1 MLKPA
6 LQSIPKVKL
15 AINIGG
21 CLDIMTGD
29 YFKGRYGESILN
41 GGLSLL
47 TGVVGHGNSFKSTIT
62 NYMMFSAMAKVEN
75 STANVYDTE
84 VNVSEARLVTLASHV
99 EGLKNE
105 NLIENGRLI
114 VTDKTV
120 YNGDEYFDNMKEY
133 MEAKGKEGEKLK
145 KETPFL
151 DRDRK
156 SYQKTIAPTFSIV
169 DSISEFTTSD
179 VIKMQDENSLG
190 ESGGNTIFMRQGI
203 QKNRFLMELPRLCGN
218 SHNFYLMTAHI
229 GNEFNLDP
237 RAPAPK
243 KLQHLSGGI
252 KIKGV
257 PEKFSFLM
265 HNCWHAYSASLL
277 VNQNT
282 KAPEYPAD
290 GEDNTQGDTDLN
302 IVRVRQLRGKFGGS
316 GFTIELVVSQREGL
330 LPTLTEFHFIKTHG
344 RFGFEGNDRNYSI
357 CLLPEVKLSRTTVR
371 GKIDQDPLLR
381 RAINIVSELCQINLF
396 RKDYQDYSCTAE
408 ELYNDI
414 KNLGYDWDILLNTRG
429 WYCIGNVEGSELPF
443 LSTMDLLRMR
453 KKEYVPY
460 WYPKDKIPETVKD
473 VPMEKVF

>member
-1 MLKPA
+1 MLKPT
-6 LQSIPKVKL
+6 LQAIPKVKL
-15 AINIGG
+15 AINIGA
-21 CLDIMTGD
+21 CLDILTGD
-29 YFKGRYGESILN
+29 YFKGRYGESIFN
-41 GGLSLL
+41 GGLSLM

-62 NYMMFSAMAKVEN
+62 NYMMFSAMSKVED
-75 STANVYDTE
+75 SIANIYDTE
-84 VNVSEARLVTLASHV
+84 VNVSESRLGNLATHI
-99 EGLKNE
+99 EGLE
-105 NLIENGRLI
+105 EEDLIENERLT
-114 VTDKTV
+114 VTDKTM
-120 YNGDEYFDNMKEY
+120 YNGDQYFDNMKEY
-133 MEAKGKEGEKLK
+133 MENKHKEASGLK
-145 KETPFL
+145 KDTPFL

-156 SYQKTIAPTFSIV
+156 GYLPVITPTFSIV

-179 VIKMQDENSLG
+179 VIKMQDDNSLG

-203 QKNRFLMELPRLCGN
+203 QKNRFLMELPRLCGI
-218 SHNFYLMTAHI
+218 SYNFYLMTAHI
-229 GNEFNLDP
+229 GSEFNMDP

-257 PEKFSFLM
+257 PEKFTFLM
-265 HNCWHAYSASLL
+265 HNCWHAYGASLL

-302 IVRVRQLRGKFGGS
+302 VVRLRQLRGKFGGS

-344 RFGFEGNDRNYSI
+344 RFGLVGNDRNYAI

-371 GKIDQDPLLR
+371 GKINSDPILR
-381 RAINIVSELCQINLF
+381 RAINIVSELCQIKMF
-396 RKDYQDYSCTAE
+396 RKDYQDYVCSAE
-408 ELYNDI
+408 ELYEDI
-414 KNLGYDWDILLNTRG
+414 KKLGYDWDILLNTRG
-429 WYCIGNVEGSELPF
+429 WYCIGKVKNSELPY

-460 WYPKDKIPETVKD
+460 WYPKDKIPEAVKD
-473 VPMEKVF
+473 VPSVKVF